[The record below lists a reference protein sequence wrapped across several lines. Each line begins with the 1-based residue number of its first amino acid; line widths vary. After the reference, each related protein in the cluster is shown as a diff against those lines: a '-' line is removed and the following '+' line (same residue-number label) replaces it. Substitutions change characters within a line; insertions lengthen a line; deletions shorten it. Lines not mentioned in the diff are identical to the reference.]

1 MLFLVANI
9 KRRTGCSVD
18 GCAMFWKAD
27 KFQLLEGESIEF
39 RQYGPQGNVAQLS
52 VFVVVVVN
60 CKLLFL
66 CSAIPSRLMGS
77 ASDERMLEIW
87 IIGWEYNINLINRVI
102 DRRKGETCD
111 STSVSVLISEILKLQ
126 LWEFSLNR
134 HAPNLI

>member
-1 MLFLVANI
+1 MLVWIEMSTAHA
-9 KRRTGCSVD
+9 R
-18 GCAMFWKAD
+18 
-27 KFQLLEGESIEF
+27 FQLLEGESIEF

-52 VFVVVVVN
+52 VFVVIVVY

-102 DRRKGETCD
+102 DRRKGKTCD
-111 STSVSVLISEILKLQ
+111 STSVSVWTAKGALDLALLN
-126 LWEFSLNR
+126 LWYKT
-134 HAPNLI
+134 P

>member
-1 MLFLVANI
+1 MLVWIEMSTAHA
-9 KRRTGCSVD
+9 R
-18 GCAMFWKAD
+18 
-27 KFQLLEGESIEF
+27 FQLLEGESIEF

-52 VFVVVVVN
+52 VFVVIVVY

-102 DRRKGETCD
+102 DRRKGKTCD
-111 STSVSVLISEILKLQ
+111 STSVSGFELITWILLKSETEFLNTTKILA
-126 LWEFSLNR
+126 EY
-134 HAPNLI
+134 